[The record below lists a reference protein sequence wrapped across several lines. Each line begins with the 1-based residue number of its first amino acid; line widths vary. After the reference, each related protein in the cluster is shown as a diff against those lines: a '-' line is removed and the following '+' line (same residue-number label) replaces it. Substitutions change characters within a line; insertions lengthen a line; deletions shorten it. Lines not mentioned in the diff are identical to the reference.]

1 MDEYFQKYA
10 KPLGKLSMFDLRNNL
25 NLWRQI
31 LKDELESILYGRNAL
46 NFNNNNLNNSKFNKF
61 LIKIFLNLRS

>member
-1 MDEYFQKYA
+1 MDEYFHKYA
-10 KPLGKLSMFDLRNNL
+10 KPLGKLSIFDLRDNL

-46 NFNNNNLNNSKFNKF
+46 NFNTNNLNNSK
-61 LIKIFLNLRS
+61 